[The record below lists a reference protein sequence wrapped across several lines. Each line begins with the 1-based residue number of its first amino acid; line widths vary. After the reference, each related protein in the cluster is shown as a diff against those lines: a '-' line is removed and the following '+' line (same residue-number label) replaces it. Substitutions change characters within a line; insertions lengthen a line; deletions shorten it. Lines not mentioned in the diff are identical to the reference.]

1 MPAPTPIRT
10 TGRGFKSLAGNV
22 ILMMF
27 ILTGSYEKLESRKW
41 QLTKIVLLSN
51 IVYNI
56 CMTSK
61 SNCIASVRN
70 GFFERQCIER
80 CRHRSSLL

>member
-27 ILTGSYEKLESRKW
+27 ILTGSYEKLESRK
-41 QLTKIVLLSN
+41 
-51 IVYNI
+51 
-56 CMTSK
+56 
-61 SNCIASVRN
+61 
-70 GFFERQCIER
+70 
-80 CRHRSSLL
+80 